1 MEILEKYTQNLIN
14 MQSAIMDYMYEK
26 DDEYIREALSYV
38 KDEDFLV
45 RMLSMLASMVRY
57 NITWTKLICNVLD
70 AMKGIILKYTSRYD
84 KYFDDLD
91 KTLHEERTMKAKIN
105 ELQKFAKDMI
115 YTGRRLF
122 RKPVEGKRFHVDTFD
137 EFIKENEVYLVD
149 DILHNINVLEK
160 TERDFYVYMSLNDAL
175 SYCMQYLDDCED
187 SLSEIMKKYYQS
199 YQLLSFSE
207 VKLLLIFHEE
217 YDLMKHL
224 ITSGM
229 IKHKWLMFTLG
240 IKVDLLWPLFVDN
253 VSINLVKDNF
263 LNYYYIAKDEYDNY
277 IEMITE
283 GETNMKIIRLMYDDN
298 ISEFISYITVTN
310 FDLRKEYHFQ
320 FPSANKAITHRQC
333 LTMTQIAASLGAFQ
347 IFKYIIDHTYRI
359 GYNMWMFAIYGG
371 NPEIIHYLEDNYLD
385 FNNIDAAMCCA
396 RAFRSDFMRYFE
408 ENYSNMWK
416 LEYEDVLPLN
426 NYEMLFEH
434 SDFMQKVCDE
444 NERKVVI
451 EKCKLRGYTRLV
463 SILEML

>member
-1 MEILEKYTQNLIN
+1 MDAIEDYAQKLIN
-14 MQSAIMDYMYEK
+14 MQSAVTDYMYEK
-26 DDEYIREALSYV
+26 DEEYIREALTYV

-57 NITWTKLICNVLD
+57 NVTWTKLICNVLD
-70 AMKGIILKYTSRYD
+70 AMKDIILKYTSRYD

-91 KTLHEERTMKAKIN
+91 KTLHTERMMKAKVN
-105 ELQKFAKDMI
+105 ELQRFANDMI
-115 YTGRRLF
+115 YMGRRLF
-122 RKPVEGKRFHVDTFD
+122 RKPVEGKKFYVDSFD
-137 EFIKENEVYLVD
+137 EFMKENEVSMVE
-149 DILHNINVLEK
+149 DILHNIKVLEK
-160 TERDFYVYMSLNDAL
+160 NERNFDVYMSLNDAL
-175 SYCMQYLDDCED
+175 SYCIQYLDDCEV
-187 SLSEIMKKYYQS
+187 SLGDIMKKYYKS

-207 VKLLLIFHEE
+207 VKLLLIFREE
-217 YDLMKHL
+217 YELMKHL
-224 ITSGM
+224 ITSGI
-229 IKHKWLMFTLG
+229 IKHKWVMFTLG

-253 VSINLVKDNF
+253 VSINLLQDNF
-263 LNYYYIAKDEYDNY
+263 LNYYHLAKEEYDNY
-277 IEMITE
+277 IDMITE
-283 GETNMKIIRLMYDDN
+283 GETNMRIIKIMYDDD
-298 ISEFISYITVTN
+298 ISEFISYVTVTN

-320 FPSANKAITHRQC
+320 FPSANRAITHRQC

-347 IFKYIIDHTYRI
+347 IFKYIIKQTYRI

-416 LEYEDVLPLN
+416 LEYDDVLMLY

-434 SDFMQKVCDE
+434 TDFMQKIEDE
-444 NERKVVI
+444 ESRKVI
-451 EKCKLRGYTRLV
+451 IGRCRLRGYDRLV
-463 SILEML
+463 SLLEML